1 MLIKLD
7 MENAFDKVRLS
18 FLYKVLRSFGF
29 SSTFVSLIKSC
40 IDKPWIEPLINGTLE
55 NFFQETRGLHQGF
68 PLSPF
73 PVYSDG

>member
-7 MENAFDKVRLS
+7 TANAFDKVRLS
-18 FLYKVLRSFGF
+18 LFYKFLRSFGF
-29 SSTFVSLIKSC
+29 SLDFVNLIKSC

-68 PLSPF
+68 PLSSF